1 MLHKTYLYIL
11 DSYKWLVPVL
21 FIDYAFRVCQ
31 PNRQQVSSSH
41 RLETQ
46 PVFLMGENRL
56 SFQAIVV
63 TWDDTSC
70 LFGTDIEMLYN
81 KQHSIPAIYI
91 PLHLYN
97 QFYTISFY

>member
-1 MLHKTYLYIL
+1 M
-11 DSYKWLVPVL
+11 

-31 PNRQQVSSSH
+31 PKRQQVSSSH

-46 PVFLMGENRL
+46 PVFLMGKTGFRQ
-56 SFQAIVV
+56 FQAIVV

-81 KQHSIPAIYI
+81 KQHSISAFLYESTIYK
-91 PLHLYN
+91 
-97 QFYTISFY
+97 

>member
-1 MLHKTYLYIL
+1 MYKTYLYIL
-11 DSYKWLVPVL
+11 NSYKKLVPVL
-21 FIDYAFRVCQ
+21 FIDYALRVCQ

-46 PVFLMGENRL
+46 PVFLMRENRL

-81 KQHSIPAIYI
+81 KRHSIPAIYI
-91 PLHLYN
+91 PLH
-97 QFYTISFY
+97 FTISFY